1 VESARIQQ
9 VQTPVIPVLGQWI
22 KANPGTIS
30 LGQGVVYYSPPKE
43 SIDCMIKNLSEPD
56 IHKYKLAEG
65 IDPLLRLIENKLDT
79 ENGIKIDPEKNAV
92 FVTAG
97 ANMAFYNLLFAIADP
112 GDEIILLSP
121 YYFNYE
127 MAISIA
133 GCKTVTVSTDSNYQ
147 PDIDAI
153 KKAVNSKTKAI
164 VTISPNNPTGV
175 VYDRDILTEINNLC
189 RDNNIYHIC
198 DEAYEYFT
206 YGKTEHF
213 SPGSIIDSESY
224 TVSIYSLSKAYGMA
238 SWRIGYLV
246 LPKHLEMAFKK
257 IQDTNVICAPVASQ
271 YAGVG
276 AMRIG
281 NKYCREHLI
290 SIKNVRKLVLSQLN
304 SIGDIISYSYPDGA
318 FYILIRINNT
328 NLTSMEFVRKMI
340 FEHKVAL
347 VPGSTFGIEDGC
359 YVRLA
364 YGALKKETAAEGI
377 GRFIDGLNSLS

>member
-1 VESARIQQ
+1 MESARIQR

-30 LGQGVVYYSPPKE
+30 LGQGVVYYGPPEE
-43 SIDCMIKNLSEPD
+43 SIDCMIKNLSASD

-65 IDPLLRLIENKLDT
+65 IDPLLELIENKLYN
-79 ENGIKIDPEKNAV
+79 ENGIKIDSEKNAV

-97 ANMAFYNLLFAIADP
+97 ANMAFYNLLFAMTDP
-112 GDEIILLSP
+112 EDEIILLSP

-133 GCKTVTVSTDSNYQ
+133 GCKAVTVPTDSNYQ
-147 PDIDAI
+147 PDIDAV
-153 KKAVNSKTKAI
+153 KRAVNPKTKAV
-164 VTISPNNPTGV
+164 VTITPNNPTGV
-175 VYDRDILTEINNLC
+175 VYGRDVLTEINILC
-189 RDNNIYHIC
+189 RENNIYHIC

-206 YGKTEHF
+206 YGETEHF
-213 SPGSIIDSESY
+213 SPGSIKGSENY

-257 IQDTNVICAPVASQ
+257 IQDTNVICAPVVSQ

-276 AMRIG
+276 AMRVG
-281 NKYCREHLI
+281 SKYCRKHLT

-304 SIGDIISYSYPDGA
+304 SIGDKISFSHSDGA
-318 FYILIRINNT
+318 FYVFIRINDT
-328 NLTSMEFVRKMI
+328 GYTSMELVKKMI

-347 VPGSTFGIEDGC
+347 VPGSTFGVENGC

-364 YGALKKETAAEGI
+364 YGALKKETVAEGI
-377 GRFIDGLNSLS
+377 GRFLDGLKDI